1 MEVTTIGIDIAKRI
15 FQIHGVDKNGKT
27 VLKKKLMRD
36 QVLTFMANLPKC
48 LVGMEACGGASYWA
62 REITKLGHTVKLMAA
77 QFVKPYVKTNKND
90 QVDAEAICEAVTR
103 PNMRF
108 VPIRTVEQQ
117 DILSIHRVRERL
129 VKNRT
134 ALANEIRGLLHEF
147 GFIIPQGI
155 NKVMTKLTE
164 ILDEGNLS
172 QLGYQTFSELKEEFL
187 DNDKKIKEIEK
198 RLKIIA
204 SNLTQYQRLTAIPG
218 LGLITATALIAS
230 IGNATSFENGRQL
243 SAWFGLVPR
252 QHSSGGKD
260 KLLGISKRGDVY
272 LRTLLIQGARAVLNA
287 KIRFTLEEQKSKK
300 DFSKF
305 TQWMFN
311 LSERNGHNKTV
322 VAVANKLA
330 RVVFAVLRSGD
341 DYVESKVCSTKLL

>member
-15 FQIHGVDKNGKT
+15 FQIHGVDERGKT

-36 QVLTFMANLPKC
+36 QVLIFMANLPQC
-48 LVGMEACGGASYWA
+48 LVGIEACGSSNHWA
-62 REITKLGHTVKLMAA
+62 REIIKLGHEVKLMAP

-90 QVDAEAICEAVTR
+90 EADAEAICEAVSR

-108 VPIRTVEQQ
+108 VPVKSIEQQ

-129 VKNRT
+129 VRNRT
-134 ALANEIRGLLHEF
+134 ALSNEIRGLLLEF

-155 NKVMTKLTE
+155 NKVMDKLTE
-164 ILDEGNLS
+164 ILDNGNLS
-172 QLGYQTFSELKEEFL
+172 QMSHQTFSELKEEFM
-187 DNDKKIKEIEK
+187 DNDTKIKELEK

-204 SNLTQYQRLTAIPG
+204 SSIDRYEQLKTIPG
-218 LGLITATALIAS
+218 IGLITATALIAS
-230 IGNATSFENGRQL
+230 IGNAASFENGRQL
-243 SAWFGLVPR
+243 AAWLGLVPR
-252 QHSSGGKD
+252 QNSSGGKE

-287 KIRFTLEEQKSKK
+287 KTRYTTEEQKTTK
-300 DFSKF
+300 DYSKF
-305 TQWMFN
+305 TQWMFD
-311 LSERNGHNKTV
+311 LYERAGHNKTT

-330 RVVFAVLRSGD
+330 RVVFAALRSGD
-341 DYVESKVCSTKLL
+341 DYLESRVCS